1 MPIIKWE
8 PSMTLLEEMQNML
21 SDFSN
26 THMQGFSPALD
37 VYQDEKNVYVEVP
50 LAGVDLK
57 NVKISIENN
66 ILTLQGV
73 TKKESEVD
81 DKNFYRKEIGEGS
94 FFRTV
99 ALPTHVKWDK
109 AEATS
114 KDGMLKIV
122 IPKAPG
128 AKTKSIA
135 IKIRK
140 S

>member
-1 MPIIKWE
+1 MVDE
-8 PSMTLLEEMQNML
+8 MDNMFDDFLPSTTRA
-21 SDFSN
+21 FI
-26 THMQGFSPALD
+26 PALD
-37 VYQDEKNVYVEVP
+37 VYQTADDVIVETALPGIDAKDVNVSVENDV
-50 LAGVDLK
+50 LT
-57 NVKISIENN
+57 IEGK
-66 ILTLQGV
+66 TETQ
-73 TKKESEVD
+73 TEVD

-122 IPKAPG
+122 IPKALG
-128 AKTKSIA
+128 EKARNIA
-135 IKIRK
+135 IKIKK

>member
-37 VYQDEKNVYVEVP
+37 VYQDKKNVHVEVP

-81 DKNFYRKEIGEGS
+81 EKNFYRKEIREGS

-99 ALPTHVKWDK
+99 ALPTHVKGDK

-122 IPKAPG
+122 IPKALG
-128 AKTKSIA
+128 EKARNIA
-135 IKIRK
+135 IKIKK